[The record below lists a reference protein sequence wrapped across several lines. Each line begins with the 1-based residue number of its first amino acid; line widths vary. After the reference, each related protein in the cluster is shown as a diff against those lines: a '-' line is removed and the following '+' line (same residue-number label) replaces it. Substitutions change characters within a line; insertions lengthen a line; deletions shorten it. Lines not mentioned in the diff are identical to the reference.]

1 MSQTEVEMLRQ
12 EQPANAS
19 EAQGEPEA
27 AAAES
32 SEPAETVES
41 AEASEAEAAQAS
53 APEAGP
59 AQPETAEVSAEPSE
73 KEAPESGSKKKKSS
87 GRSAADVV
95 AGCASASYRSVKN
108 SLAHTIPV
116 LVGFLAFIGRAG
128 WNVLRKTV
136 TSAVYGCAAAA
147 VVFCRRAKKE
157 IGLIFSAVLSFLAEL
172 GNSSWEVL
180 RAIVRAVLGF
190 IASLFSATFGKA
202 FKWFAKKL
210 KQPLYDVWC
219 FILTPFA
226 HAYGEAAVS
235 AARFKKSCKRGFFPA
250 VGSAFSAL
258 WKLICGILEVLR
270 FSFNYIAPAVS
281 IVFLIALVRYSSTLQ
296 YAINLEYNGSQIAT
310 IESEAAYNEA
320 QTLVQDKIT
329 FTENDQPILTTPK
342 FTVTVRNMENP
353 QDSPVSDIDALS
365 ELMIE
370 TGDVPIVYAY
380 GLYIN
385 GELMG
390 VYSDEDMEAIR
401 SALDSKLEYYTEP
414 NSVNVYFE
422 DDISITQG
430 RFIETVLTAPDS
442 ALELI
447 NGSTEVEAYY
457 VVKNGD
463 SISSICSQLGLER
476 SEFEADN
483 PSLTDGVRSGDIVTY
498 HYLEPHL
505 NVLSTHYENYGQ
517 VIERTVQYEYTS
529 RREQYCEVLR
539 QHGSDGYENVTAL
552 VTSTNGKE
560 SDRVIVSRSVTE
572 AMVPMI
578 IRTGTKENT
587 YIGDDTDILDT
598 LGTFLWPVG
607 DEDCY
612 ISSTFG
618 YRSWDHSNHRA
629 VDIAGIPRGTDI
641 YAACDGKVTFS
652 GWYGSYGKLVIIDH
666 GHGYETYYGHCNE
679 LLVEEGDRVEKG
691 DVIAKVGM
699 TGNASG
705 NHLHFEM
712 RHNDTRIDPLIA
724 LGGPGGHRY
733 NMS

>member
-1 MSQTEVEMLRQ
+1 MDETLEEIKPE
-12 EQPANAS
+12 EQ
-19 EAQGEPEA
+19 
-27 AAAES
+27 AAES
-32 SEPAETVES
+32 AAEESVGQAEEAEPETVSAETVEEVS
-41 AEASEAEAAQAS
+41 EESSEEASEAES
-53 APEAGP
+53 APEEAEKAEEP
-59 AQPETAEVSAEPSE
+59 APSE
-73 KEAPESGSKKKKSS
+73 KKAEKKKR
-87 GRSAADVV
+87 RSAAET
-95 AGCASASYRSVKN
+95 AAAASARLGKCAKASYKNVKYSLLKIFPALIGFLAGIGSAGWRAVCRITAAAVYGSVTAVI
-108 SLAHTIPV
+108 LLFRRIGRELELILPEA
-116 LVGFLAFIGRAG
+116 VGFLAGLGRSAWG
-128 WNVLRKTV
+128 VLRD
-136 TSAVYGCAAAA
+136 CAAFLFRLAA
-147 VVFCRRAKKE
+147 
-157 IGLIFSAVLSFLAEL
+157 SF
-172 GNSSWEVL
+172 
-180 RAIVRAVLGF
+180 I
-190 IASLFSATFGKA
+190 SATVGKA
-202 FKWFAKKL
+202 FHWFAKKL

-219 FILTPFA
+219 FLLTPFA
-226 HAYGEAAVS
+226 HTYGAFAEWGGK
-235 AARFKKSCKRGFFPA
+235 FKKACRKGFLPA
-250 VGSAFSAL
+250 VGAVFSGL
-258 WKLICGILEVLR
+258 WSLICGIFELLR
-270 FSFNYIAPAVS
+270 FGFNYIAPAVS
-281 IVFLIALVRYSSTLQ
+281 VVFLIALVRYSSTIQ

-320 QTLVQDKIT
+320 QSLVQDKIT
-329 FTENDQPILTTPK
+329 FTENDQPILTTPR
-342 FTVTVRNMENP
+342 FTVTVRNMEDP
-353 QDSPVSDIDALS
+353 QEQPVSDIDALS

-370 TGDVPIVYAY
+370 TGDVPVVYAY

-385 GELMG
+385 GELIG
-390 VYSDEDMEAIR
+390 VYSDEDMETIR
-401 SALDSKLEYYTEP
+401 SALDDKLEYYTEP

-430 RFIETVLTAPDS
+430 RFIADVLTTPES

-457 VVKNGD
+457 VVKRGD
-463 SISSICSQLGLER
+463 SITSVCDSLGITRE
-476 SEFEADN
+476 EFEADN
-483 PSLTDGVRSGDIVTY
+483 PSLAGGLKTGDIVTY

-517 VIERTVQYEYTS
+517 VIERTVQYEYNS

-560 SDRVIVSRSVTE
+560 SDRVIVSRTVTE

-587 YIGDDTDILDT
+587 YIGDDTDILET
-598 LGTFLWPVG
+598 LGTFIWPVG

-666 GHGYETYYGHCNE
+666 GHGYETYYGHCND

-705 NHLHFEM
+705 YHLHFEM

-724 LGGPGGHRY
+724 LGGPGGYRY
-733 NMS
+733 NMA